1 MWRDPFLNLCFVV
14 LVITLLAVQHSA
26 GVFGPAAHSG
36 AVTGLE
42 GEFPTRLR
50 APASFGRATALLNE
64 AWRHGIVFEDWWME
78 YNASQ
83 WELFNAS
90 SPAET
95 DLLEARFHLANA
107 EVFTEAMSENG
118 RASTELARAQKS
130 LAAAQAIVKADLNRR
145 WTTVREEIAAA
156 EITEQ
161 TEADFSTVPF
171 ETIKAD
177 LDRLIEIVRASKT

>member
-1 MWRDPFLNLCFVV
+1 MWRYPFLNLCFVV
-14 LVITLLAVQHSA
+14 LAITLLAMQHSA
-26 GVFGPAAHSG
+26 GVFAPAARGG
-36 AVTGLE
+36 AGTDTD
-42 GEFPTRLR
+42 GESPTRLR
-50 APASFGRATALLNE
+50 APASFGRAAALLNE
-64 AWRHGIVFEDWWME
+64 AWRHGIVFEEWWME

-83 WELFNAS
+83 WQLFNAS

-95 DLLEARFHLANA
+95 DLLEARFHLVNA
-107 EVFTEAMSENG
+107 EVFTEAMSENR
-118 RASTELARAQKS
+118 RATKELARAQKS
-130 LAAAQAIVKADLNRR
+130 LEAAQTIVKADRNRQ

>member
-1 MWRDPFLNLCFVV
+1 MWRYPFINLCFVV
-14 LVITLLAVQHSA
+14 LVITLLAMQHSA
-26 GVFGPAAHSG
+26 GVFGTAAR
-36 AVTGLE
+36 

-50 APASFGRATALLNE
+50 APASFGRAAALLNE
-64 AWRHGIVFEDWWME
+64 AWRHGIVFEEWWME

-83 WELFNAS
+83 WDLFNAS

-118 RASTELARAQKS
+118 RASKELARAQES
-130 LAAAQAIVKADLNRR
+130 LEAAQAMVKADRNRR

-177 LDRLIEIVRASKT
+177 LDRLIEIVRASKA